1 MDHKVAKADFC
12 RFCGENRRHSMQ
24 PSWKLFFSLKD
35 VHQRLESNSNTQA
48 TSHGRATF
56 LFCPSLIAMA
66 FSQRRSLSAFSVVAG
81 FFTLGQVS
89 TWYEPQ
95 SRGLTGVK
103 LILWFMSTA
112 MSPVCLKVFYRGSPA
127 WFATI
132 KAGMIGSSICAS
144 EFSIG
149 LPCFRH
155 ISVFVVSRTWC
166 DLDLFGVYAC
176 MICFYYTL

>member
-1 MDHKVAKADFC
+1 MDPLLGLKYENEAFQSSNREASSKDSKVNHPGHAGYPVSGQQMALERCSSLNHPCLDFGSLSVARIIWTTKLQRQIFADFVGKIEDTQC
-12 RFCGENRRHSMQ
+12 SRVESC
-24 PSWKLFFSLKD
+24 FFSLKD

-103 LILWFMSTA
+103 LIL
-112 MSPVCLKVFYRGSPA
+112 
-127 WFATI
+127 
-132 KAGMIGSSICAS
+132 
-144 EFSIG
+144 
-149 LPCFRH
+149 
-155 ISVFVVSRTWC
+155 
-166 DLDLFGVYAC
+166 
-176 MICFYYTL
+176 